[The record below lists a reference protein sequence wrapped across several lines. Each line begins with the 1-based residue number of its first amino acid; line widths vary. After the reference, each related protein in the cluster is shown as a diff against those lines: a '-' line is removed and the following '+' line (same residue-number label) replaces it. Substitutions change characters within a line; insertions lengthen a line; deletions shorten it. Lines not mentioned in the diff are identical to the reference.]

1 MFFTVL
7 ESPQLFEKTINVRWL
22 LSTVYTFIFLKFLKM
37 NIYVGNLSWNLKDQ
51 DLSNL
56 FASHG
61 EVVSAKIVLDKFTN
75 RSKGFGFVEM
85 ANDDQAQAAITALNG
100 SEVDGRNIVVNES
113 RPKPEGGGAGG
124 GGGFKKR
131 SFGSGGGG
139 GGYNKGGSGGGGG
152 YKKGG
157 DSGGYRDRGGYNNDY

>member
-1 MFFTVL
+1 
-7 ESPQLFEKTINVRWL
+7 
-22 LSTVYTFIFLKFLKM
+22 M

-61 EVVSAKIVLDKFTN
+61 EVTSAKIVLDKFTN

-85 ANDDQAQAAITALNG
+85 ANDEQAQAAIAALNG
-100 SEVDGRNIVVNES
+100 TEVDGRNIVVNES
-113 RPKPEGGGAGG
+113 RPKPEGERGGG

-131 SFGSGGGG
+131 SFG
-139 GGYNKGGSGGGGG
+139 GGGGG
-152 YKKGG
+152 YKGGGGGGFKKGG
-157 DSGGYRDRGGYNNDY
+157 NGGGFNRDRGGYNNDY